1 MAKSSAATKTKEAT
15 NATSS
20 KRKRREIEVVSC
32 PSDFPIS
39 SRNLGTKSPG
49 PRASRE
55 QNSLGVQGDNAADG
69 ASTRRPKQRLLDWR
83 DTAKEIRSLG
93 ATSFVGQ
100 EKRNFQEEQYEK
112 LTGRTK
118 KKHSVP
124 LPIARGI
131 KKAAEKRLA
140 RQIQEAKESGT
151 ILPKS
156 MNKKKKKAVDNTAR
170 IHGPAPSVGF
180 MKKGVLKVHKPV

>member
-1 MAKSSAATKTKEAT
+1 MAKSSTAPKTKEAT
-15 NATSS
+15 NATKS
-20 KRKRREIEVVSC
+20 KRTRREIEVVSC

-39 SRNLGTKSPG
+39 SRNLGANSSG
-49 PRASRE
+49 PRERHSSRAH
-55 QNSLGVQGDNAADG
+55 GDNTTDG
-69 ASTRRPKQRLLDWR
+69 ASARQPKQHLLDWS

-93 ATSFVGQ
+93 ATAFVGQ
-100 EKRNFQEEQYEK
+100 EKRSFQEEQYEK
-112 LTGRTK
+112 LTGRSK
-118 KKHSVP
+118 KKHAVP

-156 MNKKKKKAVDNTAR
+156 MNKKKKKAMDNTAR

-180 MKKGVLKVHKPV
+180 MKKGVLKVRR

>member
-1 MAKSSAATKTKEAT
+1 
-15 NATSS
+15 
-20 KRKRREIEVVSC
+20 VVSC

-39 SRNLGTKSPG
+39 SRNLGTKSSG
-49 PRASRE
+49 PRPSGEHHSLEAPGNNTSDASAR
-55 QNSLGVQGDNAADG
+55 Q
-69 ASTRRPKQRLLDWR
+69 PKERLLDWR

-93 ATSFVGQ
+93 ATAFVGQ
-100 EKRNFQEEQYEK
+100 EKRNFQEEQYK
-112 LTGRTK
+112 LLTGRSK

-180 MKKGVLKVHKPV
+180 MSKGVLKVKKPL